1 MPQRVLLIVAVVSGL
16 SSVATAFCPLLSTMP
31 PPHKVSAAKQQ
42 STDDDAFTTTST
54 TASVTKPTSVRI
66 AAVQPQLRDD
76 DVHPLDA
83 ARSVIDLMRR
93 EVKYGIATD
102 GRKIELFCL
111 PELCPLGYS
120 EHTFQNYLNSDD
132 LLQNIATMMADFA
145 RDYKVHVCYGTIGS
159 TVPSKTQQQQKK
171 KRTIRQ
177 VVVNDLGE
185 EIASY
190 DKMFLC
196 DYGDC
201 AETRF
206 FVPGND
212 LCSFDCGGFR
222 FGVII
227 CADMRYPNLSRKLS
241 GFVEHQ
247 VDVILQPAAFSRDM
261 SFRTWKSFR
270 ETRAVENG
278 VYFVGVNYCGEL
290 FGETSINPPW
300 IDEHNE
306 PTVLGTEEGIL
317 IFDIERS
324 ALDWAR
330 KEMPFYR
337 QLRREFG

>member
-1 MPQRVLLIVAVVSGL
+1 MPQRVPLIVAVVSVL
-16 SSVATAFCPLLSTMP
+16 SSVATSFCPLLRTMP
-31 PPHKVSAAKQQ
+31 PSHKPISASAKQP
-42 STDDDAFTTTST
+42 TNDDAFTST
-54 TASVTKPTSVRI
+54 TTAIAKSKPTSVRI

-93 EVKYGIATD
+93 EVKD
-102 GRKIELFCL
+102 GTSTGERKIELFCL
-111 PELCPLGYS
+111 PELCPIGYS
-120 EHTFQNYLNSDD
+120 EHTFQTYLDSED
-132 LLQNIATMMADFA
+132 LQQSIAAMMGDFA
-145 RDYKVHVCYGTIGS
+145 KESKAYVCYGTIG
-159 TVPSKTQQQQKK
+159 TKTPTTEG
-171 KRTIRQ
+171 RTIRQ

-206 FVPGND
+206 FVSGNN

-227 CADMRYPNLSRKLS
+227 CADMRYPNLSRHLS
-241 GFVEHQ
+241 GCGEHQ
-247 VDVILQPAAFSRDM
+247 VDVILQPAAFSRDV

-290 FGETSINPPW
+290 FGETSTNPPW
-300 IDEHNE
+300 IDEHHE
-306 PTVLGTEEGIL
+306 PTVLGTGEGIL
-317 IFDIERS
+317 IFDIERN

-337 QLRREFG
+337 QLRREFV

>member
-1 MPQRVLLIVAVVSGL
+1 
-16 SSVATAFCPLLSTMP
+16 MP
-31 PPHKVSAAKQQ
+31 PSHKISAAAAKQP
-42 STDDDAFTTTST
+42 TNDDAT
-54 TASVTKPTSVRI
+54 TAVAVSKPTSVRI

-93 EVKYGIATD
+93 EVKDGISKD
-102 GRKIELFCL
+102 ERKIDLFCL
-111 PELCPLGYS
+111 PELCPIGYS
-120 EHTFQNYLNSDD
+120 EHTFQNYLDSDD
-132 LLQNIATMMADFA
+132 LLQNIKALMADFA
-145 RDYKVHVCYGTIGS
+145 RECKVYVCYGTIGPKM
-159 TVPSKTQQQQKK
+159 PSETQQQQKR

-190 DKMFLC
+190 DKIFLC

-206 FVPGND
+206 FVPGSD
-212 LCSFDCGGFR
+212 LCSFDCCGFR

-227 CADMRYPNLSRKLS
+227 CSDMRYPNLSRQLS
-241 GFVEHQ
+241 GSVEHQ
-247 VDVILQPAAFSRDM
+247 VDLILQPAAFSRDV

-278 VYFVGVNYCGEL
+278 VYFAGVNYCGEL

-300 IDEHNE
+300 IDEENE
-306 PTVLGTEEGIL
+306 PTVLGTEEGTL

-324 ALDWAR
+324 ALDCAR
-330 KEMPFYR
+330 KDMPFYR
-337 QLRREFG
+337 QLRRDLAG